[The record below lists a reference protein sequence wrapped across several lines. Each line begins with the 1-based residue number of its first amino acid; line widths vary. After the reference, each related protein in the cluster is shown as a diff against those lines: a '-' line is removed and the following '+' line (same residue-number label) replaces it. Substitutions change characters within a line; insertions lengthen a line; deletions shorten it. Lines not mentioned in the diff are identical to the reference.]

1 MTILPFNTKNFTFN
15 IQDVRRFL
23 RSLRTVKSFVFFI
36 LPTSLLLGLFLPNAA
51 ETLNSFGLTLI
62 QLISFPAIPLVLTA
76 VVISTFSIFSLSDS
90 AEKEFKF
97 TRRLFVSLVLL
108 ILFVSLFA
116 LLLSLYQKPGVLSPE
131 GRLSIGTY
139 MLDVTDIRL
148 TLSTAA
154 AEVSDPF
161 EWAKKILPN
170 NIVGDASRGQTLK
183 VITGSILLGWGLSLL
198 PKERS
203 APLLSIIRGIYDV
216 SVKVLDELLLI
227 APIVIICLIAGA
239 FSSINSEI
247 IVSLLNLTI
256 CMLLASLASLGIS
269 RLIVKRFTTSAER
282 EASDVNPADSVFLL
296 GLSTGSSLAC
306 YPTIMRAMEKM
317 GRNCSHSEAA
327 ASLSLLISRMGN
339 IIYNIIA
346 IIFALNLFEVRMT
359 PGLLIQVLFLGIAT
373 GISAAGL
380 NGVAVVPTIGL
391 ALTSFQLPIPPVLV
405 LLLAVDPILTLP
417 RAATTGVLAMAITVI
432 SSDRD
437 PEQTCNAGSYEGLS

>member
-1 MTILPFNTKNFTFN
+1 MTILPFNTKNFTFS

-23 RSLRTVKSFVFFI
+23 RSLRTVKAFVFFI

-346 IIFALNLFEVRMT
+346 IVFALNLFEVRMT

-380 NGVAVVPTIGL
+380 NGVTVVPTIGL